1 VRDLTFSRARA
12 VAKAAYIFTFPL
24 VMNYGNIYRQAIDPS
39 TSGGGFGTWRHH
51 HLHECAAGSG
61 SQGRRDVLQSS
72 ICLDLRSEPW
82 WCTVGQVGPNVSFVG
97 RLVDLWG
104 FVLEDF
110 GAVDRASSPV
120 LVAAPMTIRDVP
132 EEIERIVRGES
143 AFVVLSTETRWRD
156 PDEHPG
162 LEPVRPDIVLEP
174 VSVHLGRGAPRPAPD
189 LTWWPCTDDVATT
202 DEFWSCAN
210 FALSLTTSHPD
221 DRSIL
226 ERISE
231 IGVVSGQAWEE
242 SASQEEILEAVR
254 EGMDDALSDLLSAA
268 GESGSRPGNFRRAE
282 MDCDYFGRALGA
294 VRSMD
299 RIRP

>member
-1 VRDLTFSRARA
+1 MRELTFKRARA

-24 VMNYGNIYRQAIDPS
+24 VMNYWNIYRQAIDPS
-39 TSGGGFGTWRHH
+39 TCGGGFGTWHH
-51 HLHECAAGSG
+51 HLHECVAGSA
-61 SQGRRDVLQSS
+61 SQWRRDVLHSS

-82 WCTVGQVGPNVSFVG
+82 WCTLGPIRPDVSFVG

-110 GAVDRASSPV
+110 GAVDHASSPV
-120 LVAAPMTIRDVP
+120 LVAAPMRIREAP
-132 EEIERIVRGES
+132 REIERIVRGES
-143 AFVVLSTETRWRD
+143 SFVVLNTETRWGD

-162 LEPVRPDIVLEP
+162 IEPVRPDIVLEP
-174 VSVHLGRGAPRPAPD
+174 VSVHLGRGAPRPAPG
-189 LTWWPCTDDVATT
+189 LTWWPCTDDVTTT

-210 FALSLTTSHPD
+210 FALTLTTAHPD

-231 IGVVSGQAWEE
+231 IGIISGRAWEE
-242 SASQEEILEAVR
+242 SAFPEEILEAVR
-254 EGMDDALSDLLSAA
+254 EGMDDALSDLLGAA
-268 GESGSRPGNFRRAE
+268 GESRSSTGNFRRA
-282 MDCDYFGRALGA
+282 DIDRDYFGRALGA

-299 RIRP
+299 RIHR